1 MKSSESLS
9 VVHGKLNRADAKSLA
24 LFQAIR
30 DKLEHVEDPEM
41 YFLDALTWV
50 RKFMPTMP
58 EVTYLERWETLLE
71 SALNSMDARIGL
83 LSWMISENDDA
94 IVMRSCSPFSGVLT
108 QRERTDVLIQFA
120 KEHPDEK

>member
-1 MKSSESLS
+1 MKPSTSRSIT
-9 VVHGKLNRADAKSLA
+9 HGKLNRADAKSLA

-30 DKLEHVEDPEM
+30 DKLEHAEDPEM

-50 RKFMPTMP
+50 RKFRPTMP
-58 EVTYLERWETLLE
+58 EVAYLERWETLLE

-83 LSWMISENDDA
+83 LNWMVSENDDA

-120 KEHPDEK
+120 KERPDEK